1 MFLRNKRTNSEIF
14 IEQLLFIQDWTED
27 LMDKY
32 NPDFYDIVCRSNRAT
47 GVLLELLDPQEEE
60 NEQA

>member
-1 MFLRNKRTNSEIF
+1 MFLRHKKNESEVF
-14 IEQLLFIQDWTED
+14 TEQLVFVRSWTKD
-27 LMDKY
+27 LIDKY
-32 NPDFYDIVCRSNRAT
+32 NPDAEDIVCRSYRAT